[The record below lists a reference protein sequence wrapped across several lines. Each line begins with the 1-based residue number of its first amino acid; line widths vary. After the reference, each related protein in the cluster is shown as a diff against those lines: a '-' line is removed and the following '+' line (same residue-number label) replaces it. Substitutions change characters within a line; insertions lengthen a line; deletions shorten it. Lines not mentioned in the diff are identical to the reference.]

1 AALRAVADH
10 GVNFLG
16 GIPTQVALMLE
27 HPTFESTD
35 LSSVQAI
42 VIGGGPATPALVR
55 AARAR
60 FGVPLAVRYSCT
72 EAAMGCGTRF
82 DDPAEDA
89 EESVGRAQAG
99 VTLSV
104 LDDDDQAVGVGEVG
118 HVCLRSDAVMAGYW
132 NDPDATV
139 AAFTGDGSV
148 RTGDLGWVDDR

>member
-1 AALRAVADH
+1 TTYLRRKWSAGSARRAVADH

-27 HPTFESTD
+27 HPSFESTD

-55 AARAR
+55 HARAR

-72 EAAMGCGTRF
+72 EAAIGTGTRF
-82 DDPAEDA
+82 DDPPEDS
-89 EESVGRAQAG
+89 EVSVGRAQPG

-104 LDDDDQAVGVGEVG
+104 LDDDDRPVAAGEVG
-118 HVCLRSDAVMAGYW
+118 HVCLRSGATMAGY
-132 NDPDATV
+132 
-139 AAFTGDGSV
+139 
-148 RTGDLGWVDDR
+148 